1 MIQNAQSRNNLFTLL
16 IFVSILLTLMT
27 IVLSAYIRLS
37 TNGLGC
43 EPWPQC
49 YGYVGALDQYTAKS
63 SFTNAQPQQPH
74 GFARMLHRVVAS
86 ALGLFIIMIVAMAMR
101 MRKRG
106 GPGIGLPFAIL
117 GITVFL
123 SVLGYTTPS
132 PWIPAVTVG
141 NLVGGMAMLAMLWW
155 LGQTYTSPPIQAL
168 ASAQRL
174 GPLATIALG
183 GLFAQILLGAWVS
196 GNFAG
201 PACPGP
207 GLCSGDWLQALNP
220 LRVLATQNGMIV
232 PDEAMP
238 AIHFLHRS
246 GAVLLLLYLAWFG
259 WQAKASEPRIK
270 PVVNFMFILLILQML
285 VGIGQLVLDLPL
297 ALVTSHN
304 ALAALLLMTL
314 VNIRLNLSLPKY

>member
-1 MIQNAQSRNNLFTLL
+1 MIQNTHSRNNLFTLL
-16 IFVSILLTLMT
+16 IFISILLTLMT
-27 IVLSAYIRLS
+27 IILSAYIRLS

-43 EPWPQC
+43 EPWPHC
-49 YGYVGALDQYTAKS
+49 YGFVGELGQYTAKS

-74 GFARMLHRVVAS
+74 GFARMLHRLVAS
-86 ALGLFIIMIVAMAMR
+86 ALGLFVVIIVAMALR
-101 MRKRG
+101 MRKQG
-106 GPGIGLPFAIL
+106 GPGVGLPFAIL

-174 GPLATIALG
+174 EPLATIALV
-183 GLFAQILLGAWVS
+183 GLFIQILLGAWVS

-201 PACPGP
+201 PSCSGP

-220 LRVLATQNGMIV
+220 TRVLATQDGMII
-232 PDEAMP
+232 PDQAMP
-238 AIHFLHRS
+238 AIHSLHRS
-246 GAVLLLLYLAWFG
+246 GAVLLGLYLAWFG
-259 WQAKASEPRIK
+259 WQARASEPRIK
-270 PVVNFMFILLILQML
+270 PVVSFMFILLVLQL
-285 VGIGQLVLDLPL
+285 SVGIGQLVLDLPL
-297 ALVTSHN
+297 AMVTSHN

-314 VNIRLNLSLPKY
+314 VNIRLNLSVSKY